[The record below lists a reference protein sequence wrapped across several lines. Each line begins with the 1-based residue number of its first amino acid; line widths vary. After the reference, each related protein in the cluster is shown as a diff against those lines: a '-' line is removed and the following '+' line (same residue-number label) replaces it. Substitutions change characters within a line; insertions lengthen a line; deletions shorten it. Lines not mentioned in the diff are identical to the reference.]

1 MTNFKFFIGGTN
13 RINWEQT
20 GLLAGAANIQQ
31 LWKVLD
37 VTYKYIID
45 NLLANQSSHRD
56 MLLII
61 MARLFREKNNFYN
74 DYAIR
79 MKIEEILAMMDT
91 TSIRNIIQDIQTNA
105 YTSVDAEAELTHII
119 FERCNWEE

>member
-1 MTNFKFFIGGTN
+1 MTNFKFFNGGTN
-13 RINWEQT
+13 KINWEQT

-45 NLLANQSSHRD
+45 NILANQSSHRD

-61 MARLFREKNNFYN
+61 MARLFREKNNFYD

-79 MKIEEILAMMDT
+79 MKIEQILTIMDSA
-91 TSIRNIIQDIQTNA
+91 SIRNIIYDIQTNA
-105 YTSVDAEAELTHII
+105 YTSIDAEAELTQII
-119 FERCNWEE
+119 FERCKWEE